1 MKLAFKNFIA
11 RAVGD
16 WRDPACRAAILEND
30 AAVKWEGYKLDP
42 RRTSDWGCAAIRL
55 DSLIRRLRLLR
66 AALRREERR
75 LERQQK
81 EKKGR
86 LQI

>member
-30 AAVKWEGYKLDP
+30 DADKWEGYKLDP

-55 DSLIRRLRLLR
+55 DSLIRRLRLIR

-75 LERQQK
+75 RDETAIRALRHDS
-81 EKKGR
+81 
-86 LQI
+86 